1 MTREVKVTEIDGT
14 VRIFPS
20 VKETALYYSM
30 SSTAISDRI
39 NGNTKN
45 DPRKFE
51 YTGRILTDCR
61 VKRSRKDEEDH
72 TPERKEREEIHYE
85 TIGTRLCVTVC
96 KYKTNAGVKVGSVLC
111 QGCGRF
117 KGINRE
123 KHIVICG

>member
-14 VRIFPS
+14 VKIFPS
-20 VKETALYYSM
+20 VKETALYYGIT
-30 SSTAISDRI
+30 STAIVSRI
-39 NGNTKN
+39 TGEMKN

-51 YTGRILTDCR
+51 YTGRILIDGH
-61 VKRSRKDEEDH
+61 VKRSRKDEDDH
-72 TPERKEREEIHYE
+72 TPDRKEREEIHYE

-117 KGINRE
+117 KGINRD